1 MIKLIASDMDG
12 TLLNDRKEL
21 PGDFLELFEEL
32 ERRGIKFTVASG
44 RSFDAVAHLFPVEY
58 RTRLDFICDNGANVI
73 HEGKQVSVT
82 PLDRG
87 TFEQLIRACEEI
99 GGLRVLVCAGKGT
112 YHLTA
117 DEEFSAEIAKYYKN
131 HIPCDD
137 LLSVDDVIYKLAVC
151 DMKGTQQHAKPAI
164 DAIFG
169 DRLNVQVSGPI
180 WMDVM
185 GAGVSKGSALKALG
199 KHLGIAPE
207 DTMAFGDFYNDADML
222 KYAGWSFAME
232 NGHPDIKRMTRFLA
246 RSNNENGVLRAI
258 RQYALQEET
267 SNA

>member
-21 PGDFLELFEEL
+21 PGDFFEVFDEL
-32 ERRGIKFTVASG
+32 ERRRIKFTVASG
-44 RSFDAVAHLFPVEY
+44 RSFDAVAHLFPEEY

-73 HEGKQVSVT
+73 HEGKQVSLT
-82 PLDRG
+82 PLDRP
-87 TFEQLIRACEEI
+87 TFEQLIRACEDI
-99 GGLRVLVCAGKGT
+99 GGLRILVCAGRGT

-117 DEEFSAEIAKYYKN
+117 DAEFNAEIAKYYKN

-185 GAGVSKGSALKALG
+185 GAGVSKGSALRALG
-199 KHLGIAPE
+199 KHLGISAG

-232 NGHPDIKRMTRFLA
+232 NGNPDIKRMTRFLA

-258 RQYALQEET
+258 RKYALQED
-267 SNA
+267 SIK